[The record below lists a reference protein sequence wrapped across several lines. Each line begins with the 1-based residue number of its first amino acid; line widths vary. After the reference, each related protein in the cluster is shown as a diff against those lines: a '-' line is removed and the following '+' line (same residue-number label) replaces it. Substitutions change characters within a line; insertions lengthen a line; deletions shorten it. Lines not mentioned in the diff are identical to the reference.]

1 MQQAQKLLISGTT
14 ITSTAEH
21 LGFDYPQHFTRMF
34 KKHFGMSPSQYLSRK
49 WQNPKARIL
58 RMKNGESWF
67 SLDGRRLGS
76 KPMKA
81 GLYIKNGKKVV
92 IK

>member
-1 MQQAQKLLISGTT
+1 MIRRFVIQQAQKLLISGTT

-49 WQNPKARIL
+49 
-58 RMKNGESWF
+58 
-67 SLDGRRLGS
+67 
-76 KPMKA
+76 
-81 GLYIKNGKKVV
+81 
-92 IK
+92 

>member
-1 MQQAQKLLISGTT
+1 MFIAQFIIAYTEIAKSFTKSDEKDVRRFVMQQAQKLLISGTT

-49 WQNPKARIL
+49 
-58 RMKNGESWF
+58 
-67 SLDGRRLGS
+67 
-76 KPMKA
+76 
-81 GLYIKNGKKVV
+81 
-92 IK
+92 

>member
-49 WQNPKARIL
+49 
-58 RMKNGESWF
+58 
-67 SLDGRRLGS
+67 
-76 KPMKA
+76 
-81 GLYIKNGKKVV
+81 
-92 IK
+92 

>member
-1 MQQAQKLLISGTT
+1 MFIAQFIIAYTEIAKSFTKSDEKDVRRFVMQQAQKLLISGIT

-49 WQNPKARIL
+49 
-58 RMKNGESWF
+58 
-67 SLDGRRLGS
+67 
-76 KPMKA
+76 
-81 GLYIKNGKKVV
+81 
-92 IK
+92 